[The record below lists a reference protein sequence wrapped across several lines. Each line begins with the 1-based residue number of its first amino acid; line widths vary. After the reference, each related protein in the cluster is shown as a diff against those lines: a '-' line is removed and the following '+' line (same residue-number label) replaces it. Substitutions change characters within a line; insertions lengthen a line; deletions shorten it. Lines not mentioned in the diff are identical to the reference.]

1 MVYTLEAEMSIK
13 KELLDKLT
21 EKQLIDLAENKGIKF
36 RLSKAQKKYYSD
48 WNEKA
53 KIVDLISEKEDI
65 TIKEIEEYLKVKKKI

>member
-1 MVYTLEAEMSIK
+1 MIYTLEAEMSIK

-48 WNEKA
+48 WDEKA

-65 TIKEIEEYLKVKKKI
+65 TIKEIEEYLKVRKKI

>member
-1 MVYTLEAEMSIK
+1 MSIK